1 MKHDKNQEPELIV
14 FGYHGTSSEAADMI
28 LREGFQLSRNT
39 YDWLGDG
46 VYFLQDAPHRAW
58 EWTSERHGND
68 GAVVRAEIRIVDCTD
83 LLDGSWNQVISDTY
97 DSYLKNLRDS
107 GRAMPTQSGGAH
119 RLDREVINYT
129 AGVLNESGIRIACVR
144 AAFAEGRPV
153 YPDSAIYDRAHIQI
167 AVRDIAACI
176 RGIRLEHPLG
186 PAR

>member
-1 MKHDKNQEPELIV
+1 MNTQGLDSV
-14 FGYHGTSSEAADMI
+14 VSGYHGTSSGAAERI
-28 LREGFQLSRNT
+28 LGEGFQISRNT

-46 VYFLQDAPHRAW
+46 VYFFQDAPHRAW
-58 EWTSERHGND
+58 EWASQRHGSD
-68 GAVVRAEIRIVDCTD
+68 GAVLRAEIRTVDCMD
-83 LLDGSWNQVISDTY
+83 LLDGRWNQVISDTY

-107 GRAMPTQSGGAH
+107 GRTMPTQSGGAH

-129 AGVLNESGIRIACVR
+129 VGVLNESGIRIACVR

-176 RGIRLEHPLG
+176 RGIRLENP
-186 PAR
+186 PEPSR